1 MGRLREFNAVNSGHR
16 PGRDDASPMPAPA
29 MSAALHI
36 AVARASPGSRPER
49 RLDGADPEVT
59 GRPRPAATAAQ
70 PPPGLAHRW
79 VVWKTTPS
87 ATVHKLPR
95 LKPAEP
101 VYDYVCQGRDLQ
113 DQSDLGRLRLFPP
126 LWLNRHA
133 VSPGFSR
140 GAVYDCIW
148 SEHELFGGNKVCRA
162 GIRSVGNPALFLG
175 AVSGSRQSD
184 RNLVRHRGDSARHA
198 CSGPAVRGP
207 GP

>member
-16 PGRDDASPMPAPA
+16 PGRDDARPMPAPA

-79 VVWKTTPS
+79 VVWKTRPS

-113 DQSDLGRLRLFPP
+113 DQSDLGRLQFFRP
-126 LWLNRHA
+126 LWLNRHTG
-133 VSPGFSR
+133 SLGFR
-140 GAVYDCIW
+140 GVVFTT
-148 SEHELFGGNKVCRA
+148 LFGRNSRLASKAYPEVKAKAATFERSKTCR
-162 GIRSVGNPALFLG
+162 GE
-175 AVSGSRQSD
+175 
-184 RNLVRHRGDSARHA
+184 
-198 CSGPAVRGP
+198 
-207 GP
+207 